1 MKLQLT
7 ECDVVGG
14 KKVSQGSVHHFH
26 PAGMESSLTEL
37 GKVEVE
43 QGTGR
48 RLEVREMV
56 IIMLTMVVLSVL
68 KRDPVLYPLLKV
80 GEGVKMQH
88 E

>member
-1 MKLQLT
+1 
-7 ECDVVGG
+7 
-14 KKVSQGSVHHFH
+14 
-26 PAGMESSLTEL
+26 MESSLTEL

-43 QGTGR
+43 QGTDR

>member
-1 MKLQLT
+1 M
-7 ECDVVGG
+7 
-14 KKVSQGSVHHFH
+14 SQGSVHHFH

-43 QGTGR
+43 QGTDR

>member
-14 KKVSQGSVHHFH
+14 KKVSQGRVHHFH

-37 GKVEVE
+37 GKVEEE
-43 QGTGR
+43 QVTGR

-56 IIMLTMVVLSVL
+56 VIMLITVVLSVL

-80 GEGVKMQH
+80 GEGVEMQP

>member
-1 MKLQLT
+1 M
-7 ECDVVGG
+7 VGG
-14 KKVSQGSVHHFH
+14 EKVSQGSVHHFH

-43 QGTGR
+43 QGRGR

>member
-1 MKLQLT
+1 
-7 ECDVVGG
+7 
-14 KKVSQGSVHHFH
+14 
-26 PAGMESSLTEL
+26 MESSLTEL